1 MRFNLARLCL
11 KIKRKK
17 GLSGQGFGRGW
28 GVSQRS
34 ADWGAEEDVG
44 SPETGITNSSKPPC
58 SAEPFLQPH
67 KCWL

>member
-11 KIKRKK
+11 KIKRK
-17 GLSGQGFGRGW
+17 GLVGRGLGEVW
-28 GVSQRS
+28 GVSQRR
-34 ADWGAEEDVG
+34 AYWGEEDAG

-58 SAEPFLQPH
+58 GAEPFLQPH